1 MKLWMVDLYH
11 HDLLC
16 ARYLVLCYESL
27 PPSLVDD
34 VAVDVVAV
42 HHLTNRYSCL
52 HQAQAQ
58 AQAQQEILQR
68 EIENCQ
74 VSLLAML
81 LLIVLSIVM
90 QE

>member
-1 MKLWMVDLYH
+1 MKLWMVDLYR

-27 PPSLVDD
+27 PPSLVA
-34 VAVDVVAV
+34 AVDVDVV